1 MSADHPQFGRQR
13 VQVLPSGEA
22 VVQATSETFQAKP
35 GEDQKA
41 FLRRLAREHGVGPG
55 DVVEVVFKAGRPQYA
70 VVEWGKRKE
79 EKA

>member
-13 VQVLPSGEA
+13 VQVLATGEV

-35 GEDQKA
+35 GEDQMS
-41 FLRRLAREHGVGPG
+41 FLRRLAREAGVGPG
-55 DVVEVVFKAGRPQYA
+55 DVVEVVFKAGRLQYA
-70 VVEWGKRKE
+70 VVEWGKRKG